1 MQGDKQVIDMAV
13 LQDIE
18 RRIEELS
25 PSGFQQLCDAYLLSK
40 NRGLYSSFIRKGS
53 MLGKDKT
60 IKGTPDTVIYTYE
73 NRILLIEYSTDN
85 TAKAKKL
92 IEDIDKC
99 IEKYDAKISQVET
112 IALFANYRLEE
123 NEIIEV
129 KGYATSKRA
138 NCEIYDVGS
147 LALDINTNHYHLIST
162 HLGIHVD
169 TGQVVSLETFVREYQ
184 RKSAEIATPLD
195 NPFLFRE
202 TELTSVIECL
212 NDSDIVILKGSPG
225 VGKTKLAL
233 ESIGRYQKEH
243 QSYRCFAISYKY
255 ADLLTDMAQNIHAD
269 ADCILFV
276 DDANT
281 VGHFKQVLGFYKKYR
296 KGCTKLLITVRDY
309 ALGTIRD
316 WCYPYQPKEVLV
328 ETFNADKIEGIIA
341 ATYGI
346 NNHAYLDT
354 ICRLSNGNP
363 RIAMMLAKL
372 ASEEQSIQSLNNVA
386 QVFDLY
392 FANIY
397 NNKQLTEDILKV
409 AGLIAF
415 FQYIDYRNAPNLLEH
430 IIPFGINRND
440 FYDAIKVL
448 NELEIVDI
456 PLEGYVKIGEQ
467 NLSTYIVYRVFI
479 KDKLLSV
486 DTLFSLMSE
495 RSVRLFR
502 EKVISIDVAFDRDRV
517 SGIVRPALLRY
528 IKNHSGDDL
537 IYVYNNFWVYLIDES
552 LQFVH
557 HHISGV
563 AASGEGD
570 YDFCYEENHFA
581 LGTNKDPY
589 LELLSLL
596 WRYSGKR
603 FDMTLCLTLEY
614 VEKCKSLAPQLAYH
628 IKKVFNVTYWDYSLG
643 YDLQKKLIA
652 YIENNIDKDKLCKAL
667 LWPVA
672 QLFTQ
677 FSFRYDDPVEKYSF
691 RLCTIQ
697 PKDDEWKCEVRKRVW
712 ELLSCHYTEQFLD
725 FMDKYT
731 TSPVEVVPEVAAYDI
746 PYIDAQISSHLSP
759 ENLDHCICV
768 QNYVRWAKRNSI
780 INDHLSTV
788 GKRFYS
794 DDYEFYV
801 RLRWDYLR
809 DREECD
815 VDDIEDYELFKKK
828 ELKENFVFDNE
839 KSAKSFIKRYTNLY
853 VHKIPNKETLQ
864 HSLMMVI
871 DINLTV
877 NKSIG
882 FFLLRDIL
890 RNNMAGT
897 QSYHIC
903 GHLSDEEKA
912 VKIWSHIRKYSFT
925 HKAEW
930 VLQYLYSVPEG
941 YVKKGHFS
949 YLAECLEQTENGI
962 SIFWNGLLRHQ
973 YLTGKPLDS
982 LLQRIYNLNDK
993 GKRIEFR
1000 GYQIV
1005 SLSQRVSDSAI
1016 FFKSYIQQ
1024 CEINGYRD
1032 FDYKKELLT
1041 SLVKQSPS
1049 FILTFVSSSIQY
1061 WDSYEHG
1068 TISNLQFVWGI
1079 QGHHELMEKVFDYLL
1094 SVSPYIYDKYFDYS
1108 YAFFSDLKEEAE
1120 RKEAT
1125 RFLTSYYKNS
1135 GNNYKAIDFVVYVA
1149 KRYYHDLYKELMIDY
1164 VVSYDE
1170 TDFFRIDWFGNR
1182 GHYTTSGDITHYDVI
1197 VRQWTSVLEIIEDV
1211 DNIKALAVISQIK
1224 EIVSDSKE
1232 RADKERAKRRLND

>member
-1 MQGDKQVIDMAV
+1 MAV

-18 RRIEELS
+18 KRIEELS
-25 PSGFQQLCDAYLLSK
+25 PSMFQQLGDAYLLSK
-40 NRGLYSSFIRKGS
+40 NRNQYSAFLRNGS

-60 IKGTPDTVIYTYE
+60 IKGTPDTLAFMSDNKY
-73 NRILLIEYSTDN
+73 LLIEYSTNSTDRAN
-85 TAKAKKL
+85 KL
-92 IEDIDKC
+92 IDDIDKC
-99 IEKYDAKISQVET
+99 IKKYEAKISQIED
-112 IALFANYRLEE
+112 IILFANYKLDEE
-123 NEIIEV
+123 EIVEIKEYASSMMV
-129 KGYATSKRA
+129 KC
-138 NCEIYDVGS
+138 NIYGGGT
-147 LALDINTNHYHLIST
+147 LAMDILTNHPHLIST
-162 HLGIHVD
+162 HLDIPVD
-169 TGQVVSLETFVREYQ
+169 TGQVVSLETFLREYQ

-202 TELTSVIECL
+202 TELTSVIGCL

-243 QSYRCFAISYKY
+243 PSYSCFAISYKD
-255 ADLLTDMAQNIHAD
+255 ADLLTDLAQNIHAD

-281 VGHFKQVLGFYKKYR
+281 VGHFKQVLGFYKKHR

-328 ETFNADKIEGIIA
+328 ETFNADKIEGIVA

-346 NNHAYLDT
+346 NDQAYLDT

-372 ASEEQSIQSLNNVA
+372 TTEKQSIQSLNNVA

-397 NNKQLTEDILKV
+397 NNEKLTKDILKV

-415 FQYIDYRNAPNLLEH
+415 FQYIDYRNAPNLLER

-440 FYDAIKVL
+440 FYDAINVL
-448 NELEIVDI
+448 SELEIVDI

-486 DTLFSLMSE
+486 DILLSLMSE
-495 RSVRLFR
+495 RNVRLFR

-528 IKNHSGDDL
+528 IKNHSDEDL

-552 LQFVH
+552 LQFAH

-652 YIENNIDKDKLCKAL
+652 YIEKNIKKNKLCKAL

-672 QLFTQ
+672 QLLTQ

-697 PKDDEWKCEVRKRVW
+697 PKDDEWKDEIRKRIW
-712 ELLSCHYTEQFLD
+712 KLISSHYTEQFLD

-731 TSPVEVVPEVAAYDI
+731 TSPVEVVPEVAAYDML
-746 PYIDAQISSHLSP
+746 YIDVLISSHLSP
-759 ENLDHCICV
+759 KNFDHCICV
-768 QNYVRWAKRNSI
+768 QNYVRWAKRNNI
-780 INDHLSTV
+780 INEHLSTF

-794 DDYEFYV
+794 DDYAFYV
-801 RLRWDYLR
+801 RLRRDYLR

-828 ELKENFVFDNE
+828 ELKENFVFENE
-839 KSAKSFIKRYTNLY
+839 KSAKSFIKRYTSLY
-853 VHKIPNKETLQ
+853 DHKISNKETLQ

-877 NKSIG
+877 NESIG
-882 FFLLRDIL
+882 FFLLRNIL
-890 RNNMAGT
+890 RKNMAGT
-897 QSYHIC
+897 QSYYIY

-912 VKIWSHIRKYSFT
+912 VKIWSYIRKHSFT

-930 VLQYLYSVPEG
+930 VLQYLHSVPEG

-1000 GYQIV
+1000 GYQMV
-1005 SLSQRVSDSAI
+1005 SLSQRVTDSVI
-1016 FFKSYIQQ
+1016 LFKSYIQQ

-1041 SLVKQSPS
+1041 ALVKQSPS
-1049 FILTFVSSSIQY
+1049 FILLFVSSSIQY

-1068 TISNLQFVWGI
+1068 TISNLQFVWRI
-1079 QGHHELMEKVFDYLL
+1079 QGHPELMEKVFDYLL
-1094 SVSPYIYDKYFDYS
+1094 SVSPYMYDKYFDYS
-1108 YAFFSDLKEEAE
+1108 HAFFSDLKEEAE
-1120 RKEAT
+1120 KKEAT
-1125 RFLTSYYKNS
+1125 RFLTSYYKNN

-1149 KRYYHDLYKELMIDY
+1149 KRYFHNLYKELMIDY
-1164 VVSYDE
+1164 VVSHNE

-1211 DNIKALAVISQIK
+1211 DNIKTLAVISQIK

-1232 RADKERAKRRLND
+1232 RADKERAKRRLYE